1 MSSPAYDTI
10 TDALKLEQFGHEDG
24 DVVSSGTRVIIYYSY
39 YDAFDSVISL
49 IALLLLL
56 ILYDSDFQKKRKNRR
71 PNSKQTTN
79 FSTSTKDT
87 YIKYHFLP
95 ENSKDSKKT
104 SFVRFEDDSRDN
116 LKNLEP
122 RRKVKSG
129 RILSDGT
136 SNTESLL
143 TGAAEVFIN
152 ATQNI
157 LLNSDSSSDPFVF
170 LSSFLSKP
178 NTISNDRVTT
188 NQEQANIENFIDGID
203 DYDHKSGYSQKVN
216 KKGNN

>member
-1 MSSPAYDTI
+1 MEPR
-10 TDALKLEQFGHEDG
+10 LKL
-24 DVVSSGTRVIIYYSY
+24 
-39 YDAFDSVISL
+39 
-49 IALLLLL
+49 
-56 ILYDSDFQKKRKNRR
+56 
-71 PNSKQTTN
+71 
-79 FSTSTKDT
+79 
-87 YIKYHFLP
+87 
-95 ENSKDSKKT
+95 
-104 SFVRFEDDSRDN
+104 
-116 LKNLEP
+116 
-122 RRKVKSG
+122 KSG

-188 NQEQANIENFIDGID
+188 NQEQTNIENFIDGID
-203 DYDHKSGYSQKVN
+203 DYDHKSGYSQKVT
-216 KKGNN
+216 KKEIISIPSTKV

>member
-1 MSSPAYDTI
+1 MHRSTRTI
-10 TDALKLEQFGHEDG
+10 ITFNT
-24 DVVSSGTRVIIYYSY
+24 SC
-39 YDAFDSVISL
+39 F
-49 IALLLLL
+49 
-56 ILYDSDFQKKRKNRR
+56 DFQTKRKNRR
-71 PNSKQTTN
+71 PNSKQTN
-79 FSTSTKDT
+79 FPTSTKET
-87 YIKYHFLP
+87 FIKYHFLP
-95 ENSKDSKKT
+95 EENKDSTRT
-104 SFVRFEDDSRDN
+104 SYVRFEDETGDN
-116 LKNLEP
+116 FKNLEP
-122 RRKVKSG
+122 RRKLKSG

-136 SNTESLL
+136 TNTESLL
-143 TGAAEVFIN
+143 SGAAEVFIN

-188 NQEQANIENFIDGID
+188 NQEQTSIENFIDGID